1 MKQSV
6 FPDKIQ
12 RMVKLLYGCV
22 MPGFYFY
29 YLVIQFNDIQ
39 DKIQRM
45 VKLLY
50 GCVMPGFYFYYLVMQ
65 FNDIQDKIQRM
76 VKLLY
81 ETFECTVLD
90 ERNPSE

>member
-1 MKQSV
+1 MS
-6 FPDKIQ
+6 
-12 RMVKLLYGCV
+12 
-22 MPGFYFY
+22 GFYFY

-50 GCVMPGFYFYYLVMQ
+50 GCVMSGLYFYYLVMQ

-90 ERNPSE
+90 ERNSSE